1 MQINQTKINNLMTT
15 TKSSTVER
23 DHRALFRRIVS
34 AAELAESIDTPAAKD
49 AAAALAEIMLELT
62 LGELGG
68 FCR

>member
-1 MQINQTKINNLMTT
+1 MTAKPKIKTT
-15 TKSSTVER
+15 TAER
-23 DHRALFRRIVS
+23 DHSALFRRIAS

-49 AAAALAEIMLELT
+49 AAAALAEIMGELI